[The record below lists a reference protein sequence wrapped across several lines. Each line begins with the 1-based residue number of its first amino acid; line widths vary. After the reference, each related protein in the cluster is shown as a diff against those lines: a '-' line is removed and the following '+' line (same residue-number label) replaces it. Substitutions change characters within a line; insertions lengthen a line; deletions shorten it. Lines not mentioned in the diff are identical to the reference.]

1 MDNDG
6 SNTINKNKKINGG
19 VDVLDKPESDFSVKE
34 KVGNVSGSDD
44 VSEISDYIKRQKTF
58 RYKSY
63 LFFKRTFDIIFSG
76 ILILLLSWLYIIIAI
91 AVKISDGGRVFFIHS
106 RIGKNGKNI
115 KIAKFRSM
123 KKNAENLNESLSEE
137 QLKEYKKEYKLEQAD
152 DNRITKLGKFLR
164 KTSLDELPNFFAVFT
179 GKISIVGPRPVLRD
193 EAYDK
198 YGKDVDKFL
207 SVKPGIVGWWAVNGR
222 NNSTYCSGKRQAL
235 ELYYVDKCSIW
246 FDLKILFKTVGCVF
260 KRTGAK

>member
-1 MDNDG
+1 MDNG
-6 SNTINKNKKINGG
+6 VFNTVTEDEKTKGG
-19 VDVLDKPESDFSVKE
+19 VDVLDKPRIGSDIEEKPEKISVSDAADFS
-34 KVGNVSGSDD
+34 D
-44 VSEISDYIKRQKTF
+44 IRKRQKTF
-58 RYKSY
+58 GYKSY
-63 LFFKRTFDIIFSG
+63 LFFKRTFDIVFSG
-76 ILILLLSWLYIIIAI
+76 LLILLLSWLYIILAV
-91 AVKISDGGRVFFIHS
+91 AVKISDGGRVFFVHS
-106 RIGKNGKNI
+106 RVGKNGKNI

-123 KKNAENLNESLSEE
+123 KKNAENLKESLSEE
-137 QLKEYKKEYKLEQAD
+137 QLAEYKKEYKLEQDD

-179 GKISIVGPRPVLRD
+179 GKISIVGPRPLLRD

-198 YGKDVDKFL
+198 YGKDVEKLL

-222 NNSTYCSGKRQAL
+222 NNRTYCSGERQAL

-246 FDLKILFKTVGCVF
+246 FDLKIILKAVVCVF